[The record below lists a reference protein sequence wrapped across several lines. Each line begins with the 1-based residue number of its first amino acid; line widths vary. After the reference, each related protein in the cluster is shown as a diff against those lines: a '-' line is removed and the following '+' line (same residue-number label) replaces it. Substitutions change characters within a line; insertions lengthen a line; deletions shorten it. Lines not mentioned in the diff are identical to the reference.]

1 MRREVERVSTD
12 TTPDD
17 TITEL
22 STFEFAPQSKP
33 PNTVW
38 MSISLSVQLPK
49 IDTVAIS
56 FLGVIEYIQLDS
68 KLVYT
73 TICDELEERV
83 ERENIPPFGEYGE
96 EEKRRLTT
104 HDRLTSNLRWAFSPL
119 PSLLLITIRLDMGT
133 VNLQKKNGRESTS
146 EAPYLHAAIATA
158 QTP

>member
-73 TICDELEERV
+73 TICDELEERG
-83 ERENIPPFGEYGE
+83 EREKPPQ
-96 EEKRRLTT
+96 
-104 HDRLTSNLRWAFSPL
+104 
-119 PSLLLITIRLDMGT
+119 IC
-133 VNLQKKNGRESTS
+133 
-146 EAPYLHAAIATA
+146 
-158 QTP
+158 